1 MFKYMS
7 IEIRDYKRFKEKLD
21 IALTNTA
28 DNMVHV
34 GYLLAQARDTDIL
47 KESGYSGMG
56 EFAREEYGLTP
67 DQTSRFIAIAER
79 YGDGEGRLKD
89 EWQQYGYSKLSEMLS
104 LPEEVAKAI
113 PPEISREEIRELK
126 TEIKKEQEVT
136 PIELAIEKAETEAKE
151 KEEGTERS
159 QLAKFLFAFFRD
171 HPAEFKKLLRRTWEL
186 SDRDADIEALCRTSI
201 LDTLCSGGI
210 GILSARI
217 PGEGGYLLTFNGEEN
232 EPYLTSSRTGE
243 KAEAGWT
250 MILRALVE
258 LSGPWKDEYEVLA
271 EPEEYIWSEIYGE
284 EYPDIQ
290 ENDTDTGKKQEK
302 KVKIAPA
309 QKPGSRISTPQDR
322 NAKKEKP
329 ENKPVAEDK
338 KPESRI
344 STPQDGDAKNENAET
359 TGVTEAENPES
370 RISTPQDGDGEKK
383 GDILPTPIRE
393 PKIKD
398 QVKRINR
405 LALDLGDY
413 AHRLEKL
420 TANNNY
426 DNVSTLFFNLSEF
439 YTKLQGEGEYLI
451 ELLKMRWDDEDY
463 FDEEQ
468 EAEDE

>member
-1 MFKYMS
+1 MFRYLSVMV
-7 IEIRDYKRFKEKLD
+7 DTYTTYKEKLD
-21 IALTNTA
+21 AAMLSTA
-28 DNMVHV
+28 DSMVRV
-34 GYLLAQARDTDIL
+34 GYLLMQARDTDIL
-47 KESGYSGMG
+47 RESGYSGIG
-56 EFAREEYGLTP
+56 EFAQKEYGLSP
-67 DQTSRFIAIAER
+67 DQTSRFIGIAER
-79 YGDGEGRLKD
+79 FGDGEGRLKD
-89 EWQQYGYSKLSEMLS
+89 EWQQYGYTKLSEMLT

-113 PPEISREEIRELK
+113 PPEITRDEIREIK
-126 TEIKKEQEVT
+126 SEIKAEQEIT
-136 PIELAIEKAETEAKE
+136 PIEVAIEKSEEEAKNP
-151 KEEGTERS
+151 ERKNWT
-159 QLAKFLFAFFRD
+159 QLNKFFLAYFR
-171 HPAEFKKLLRRTWEL
+171 PAEMAGEFVRVIMTDWDKKWGEEENRRVVL
-186 SDRDADIEALCRTSI
+186 DALAPS
-201 LDTLCSGGI
+201 GI
-210 GILSARI
+210 GFLAARI
-217 PGEGGYLLTFNGEEN
+217 PGEGRFMLSFKGENTLPCFINTREETTQEVSWEEVRNGFSELTEGLNEN
-232 EPYLTSSRTGE
+232 IEDDDE
-243 KAEAGWT
+243 KAIRG
-250 MILRALVE
+250 M
-258 LSGPWKDEYEVLA
+258 
-271 EPEEYIWSEIYGE
+271 WSELYGE

-344 STPQDGDAKNENAET
+344 FTPQDGDAKNENAET

-426 DNVSTLFFNLSEF
+426 DNVSTLFFNLNEF